1 MSEGRDPNTSEGT
14 EERRDRVARE
24 LEESLLNESFFH
36 RRSTVSDASV
46 EGAWTGRD
54 IGDEVGEFRLMNMLG
69 RGGMG
74 QVWEAEQPSMGR
86 RVALKLL
93 HAHIQFSADGVARFQ
108 REARAGG
115 KLTHPGIVQVYAVG
129 EHEGIHYMAQELVQG
144 SCTFAD
150 TLADFRK
157 GDELPEGY
165 YRHIAE
171 LFATIAEA
179 LEHAHS
185 NGVIHRDI
193 KPANLLI
200 GSDDRP
206 KVADFGLAMVED
218 QLGLSRTGDFMGT
231 PFYMSPEQAASK
243 RMGIDHRTDIFSLGA
258 TLYEALTLV
267 RPFAG
272 DTSQQ
277 VFQQILVVDP
287 PDPKELR
294 SRVPQDLAVICL
306 KALEKNQD
314 QRFESMEAFA
324 RDLRRYLNDEP
335 ILAKPPTPTQRAMK
349 WVRRNPTKSAV
360 AGVTAAAFVVI
371 SGLLLQNVRTN
382 AALEEEKGKLVN
394 ANDRLEEQ
402 TAALELSNEELGNKR
417 REAELLYESALSLSQ
432 QVEESNERLRVQK
445 EEAEHVAEFQA
456 EQLAQIDASTMGLSI
471 KSDVLERARAVG
483 VMRGRAP
490 DVLEREAAE
499 LARLL
504 GGADFTGLARDA
516 LDEHVFEGA
525 LDALE
530 EFEDQPLVK
539 ASLLQTLAHTMRE
552 VGLLDRAEIPQR
564 EALRLREEELGA
576 EDPFT
581 LESAAHLG
589 RLLHHQSKL
598 EEAEAQHRR
607 ALAGRSERF
616 GEEAPETY
624 ESLHDLAFTLYERG
638 KMEAS
643 KEHYLRALEGRERLL
658 GEGDQRTLETRSY
671 FGLMLLQGGEFD
683 DAELQLR
690 RALEGQRRTLGDDD
704 IDTIITLSNLGLL
717 LHHQERLDEAAE
729 CYAESLERYRK
740 NLGEDHPFSLT
751 VLGNLGAVLHAQG
764 DKEQAMRYFR
774 LSLEGQ
780 RRVSGD
786 DHRRTLSSMY
796 NLAFTYK
803 EMGELDEA
811 ERLMR
816 EAAEGYQRTLGE
828 EHYET
833 LSVVSHFADFLDE
846 RGKEAEAAALYQGIW
861 ETYHRL
867 EGASHGKTLSNL
879 HRTVDLFL
887 RAGLVERAHELALQL
902 VRETP
907 LDSGGRKSSVSIL
920 EEVEAALGVGDSG
933 AGAGG

>member
-54 IGDEVGEFRLMNMLG
+54 TGDEVGEFRLMNMLG

-93 HAHIQFSADGVARFQ
+93 HAHIQFSTDGVARFQ

-129 EHEGIHYMAQELVQG
+129 EHEGVHYMAQELVQG

-165 YRHIAE
+165 YRHIAG

-243 RMGIDHRTDIFSLGA
+243 RMGIDQRTDVFSLGA

-294 SRVPQDLAVICL
+294 SRVPRDLAVICL
-306 KALEKNQD
+306 KALEKNRD
-314 QRFESMEAFA
+314 QRYASMAAFA
-324 RDLRRYLNDEP
+324 EDLRRHIADEP
-335 ILAKPPTPTQRAMK
+335 ILAKPPTPAQRAMK
-349 WVRRNPTKSAV
+349 WARRNPTKSAV
-360 AGVTAAAFVVI
+360 ASVTAAAFAVI

-382 AALEEEKGKLVN
+382 AALQDEKGKLVD
-394 ANDRLEEQ
+394 ANEQLEGQ
-402 TAALELSNEELGNKR
+402 TAALEISNEELANKK
-417 REAELLYESALSLSQ
+417 REAEVLYESARALS
-432 QVEESNERLRVQK
+432 EEIEYTNERLRDQK
-445 EEAEHVAEFQA
+445 EDAERVAEFQA
-456 EQLAQIDASTMGLSI
+456 EQLAQIDAATMGLSI

-483 VMRGRAP
+483 VLSGRP
-490 DVLEREAAE
+490 PEVLDTEAAE

-525 LDALE
+525 LDALG

-552 VGLLDRAEIPQR
+552 VGLLDRAEGPQR

-576 EDPFT
+576 EDPVT

-589 RLLHHQSKL
+589 RLLHHQSQL

-616 GEEAPETY
+616 GEEAAETF

-643 KEHYLRALEGRERLL
+643 KEHYLRALGGRERLL
-658 GEGDQRTLETRSY
+658 GEEDQQTLETRSY
-671 FGLMLLQGGEFD
+671 FGLMLLQSGEF
-683 DAELQLR
+683 AEAEVQLR

-704 IDTIITLSNLGLL
+704 VDTIITLSNLGLL
-717 LHHQERLDEAAE
+717 LHQQERLDEAAE
-729 CYAESLERYRK
+729 CYTESLELYRK

-751 VLGNLGAVLHAQG
+751 VLGNMGALLHARG
-764 DKEQAMRYFR
+764 DTEQAMRYFS

-796 NLAFTYK
+796 NLAFMHR
-803 EMGELDEA
+803 ELGDLDEA

-816 EAAEGYQRTLGE
+816 EAALGYQRTLGK

-846 RGKEAEAAALYQGIW
+846 RGKEEEAAELYQGIW
-861 ETYHRL
+861 ETYRGI
-867 EGASHGKTLSNL
+867 EGSSHGKTLSSL
-879 HRTVDLFL
+879 HRTVDLY
-887 RAGLVERAHELALQL
+887 RQAGSLERAHELALQL

-907 LDSGGRKSSVSIL
+907 LDSRGRKSSVSIL
-920 EEVEAALGVGDSG
+920 EEVEAALGVDGSG
-933 AGAGG
+933 EGGGG